1 MADVWPS
8 HQYSLTLD
16 QSLIT
21 AMEDEGRWMIGNN
34 LTSER
39 QLPNFLDYVYEDS
52 LKAIK
57 PDAVKIIR

>member
-1 MADVWPS
+1 MATIWPL

-21 AMEDEGRWMIGNN
+21 AMEDEGRWMIDNN
-34 LTSER
+34 LTDER
-39 QLPNFLDYVYEDS
+39 QLPNFLESVHEDG

-57 PDAVKIIR
+57 PEAVNIIR

>member
-1 MADVWPS
+1 MATIWPL

-21 AMEDEGRWMIGNN
+21 AMEDEGRWMIDNN
-34 LTSER
+34 LTNER
-39 QLPNFLDYVYEDS
+39 QLPNFLDSVHEDG

-57 PDAVKIIR
+57 PEAVNIIR